1 MNGAVNGFSINGT
14 VLPSWVVR
22 AVVVATAAATVA
34 SSEPTRTTYA
44 TAHGDAAVAVSLT
57 QTHTIQARATGTAS
71 VSSSIEPTLR
81 FAGASVATATA
92 TGNGAVRR
100 DVWATAGGD
109 ATCTADV
116 LTAHAIGEA
125 QATAV
130 STVDLALAHI
140 IHPGRSVTLCEAS
153 SSASGDV
160 TRYAVAF
167 LTYGYAGPSWGEA
180 SVKRNGNSYFE
191 HDSYS
196 LATSTAS
203 FGIANALTST
213 IVTQPIYASMQCIG
227 QSKAFVIQPAQC
239 LGLGSSLDQPS
250 LAQSVQSKYGALQ
263 TTAESN
269 ASADAVRIKMAS
281 AESESVGIQYILKPA
296 IKQAASSFGSIASSY
311 SEVGDSLRTA
321 FAGASGFFGN
331 ADLIE
336 TSYGVQHFADAE
348 SVASNTGTTSALQ
361 HFMAHASSIAS
372 CVAAKP
378 IHGTQHRATVS
389 DSGQATAD
397 RVPLSVLRQ
406 GGIDTTM
413 ATALVGRAYAIANSE
428 IRAPDDRYM
437 IVGQEVRAMIVSA
450 EERMMMVTA

>member
-71 VSSSIEPTLR
+71 VSSSTEPTLR

-100 DVWATAGGD
+100 DVFATAGGD
-109 ATCTADV
+109 ATCTADA
-116 LTAHAIGEA
+116 LTAQAIGDA

-140 IHPGRSVTLCEAS
+140 IHPGRSIALGEAIG
-153 SSASGDV
+153 SASGDV

-167 LTYGYAGPSWGEA
+167 LTYGYSGPSWGES

-191 HDSYS
+191 HDGYS
-196 LATSTAS
+196 LATSTA
-203 FGIANALTST
+203 TSL
-213 IVTQPIYASMQCIG
+213 VD
-227 QSKAFVIQPAQC
+227 QSKTKIIATLGTLDFGNGTSGANSFIVYSARATGTGINTAQPVAATHIYRPKATATATATATADATRVVTPTAT
-239 LGLGSSLDQPS
+239 GLGESLTYGPK
-250 LAQSVQSKYGALQ
+250 ARIKYVATG
-263 TTAESN
+263 TSN
-269 ASADAVRIKMAS
+269 AVASVAQALGVRMAMAQQNGATAGATL
-281 AESESVGIQYILKPA
+281 AEGIV
-296 IKQAASSFGSIASSY
+296 FGMQHW
-311 SEVGDSLRTA
+311 
-321 FAGASGFFGN
+321 GASGATL
-331 ADLIE
+331 ADGA
-336 TSYGVQHFADAE
+336 TVKADA
-348 SVASNTGTTSALQ
+348 SAAFAASATGSLAMAVTLDSTATIIQQGHVAD
-361 HFMAHASSIAS
+361 
-372 CVAAKP
+372 V
-378 IHGTQHRATVS
+378 
-389 DSGQATAD
+389 
-397 RVPLSVLRQ
+397 
-406 GGIDTTM
+406 M
-413 ATALVGRAYAIANSE
+413 ATALVGRAYAVANSE